1 MSICIS
7 CHITLY
13 SHSESV
19 CHFIFS
25 SYQRSLSFSDCS
37 LVLGRWAARR
47 RRHRPHQLRARGR
60 RTILAAPSPRS
71 SAPRM
76 RDRTPTSDVGRLH
89 SGRPT
94 RAFIFALARR
104 GTIARCLAAS
114 TLLDRHASLGR
125 HVAPHCSAHFV
136 YLCVFLSVS
145 FLVTPTPIWP
155 HFGVGRLHTLYPVN
169 REAVPLVH
177 IFCFVFFFSHTP
189 LSFERESRQKRFSYS
204 ATREAAKWGSVKTVP
219 GSRFSCNRRVFLR
232 RPLLQKRLHSLSN
245 MYNPFQ

>member
-7 CHITLY
+7 CHITY
-13 SHSESV
+13 SHYI
-19 CHFIFS
+19 IFS
-25 SYQRSLSFSDCS
+25 FQYQRSLSFSDCS

-47 RRHRPHQLRARGR
+47 RRHRPHQLRTRGR
-60 RTILAAPSPRS
+60 RTILAAPSPKS

-145 FLVTPTPIWP
+145 LLVTPTPIWP

-169 REAVPLVH
+169 R
-177 IFCFVFFFSHTP
+177 
-189 LSFERESRQKRFSYS
+189 FERESRQKRFSYS

-219 GSRFSCNRRVFLR
+219 GSRFSCNRRAVFLE
-232 RPLLQKRLHSLSN
+232 RPLWTAASILFHHVHLYPIN
-245 MYNPFQ
+245 GCMYRRII

>member
-7 CHITLY
+7 CHITY
-13 SHSESV
+13 SHYI
-19 CHFIFS
+19 IFS
-25 SYQRSLSFSDCS
+25 FQYQRSLSFSDCS

-76 RDRTPTSDVGRLH
+76 RDRTPTPDVGRLH

-125 HVAPHCSAHFV
+125 HVAPHPSAHFV
-136 YLCVFLSVS
+136 YLCL
-145 FLVTPTPIWP
+145 
-155 HFGVGRLHTLYPVN
+155 GGGRADPV
-169 REAVPLVH
+169 P
-177 IFCFVFFFSHTP
+177 
-189 LSFERESRQKRFSYS
+189 RESLEK
-204 ATREAAKWGSVKTVP
+204 K
-219 GSRFSCNRRVFLR
+219 
-232 RPLLQKRLHSLSN
+232 
-245 MYNPFQ
+245 